1 MGNSQGKPVDLD
13 GEVNLNH
20 FRLLRVVGRGAFGKV
35 RIVERK
41 DTGLTFALKYIRKD
55 EVVRSESVRNII
67 RERRMLEHVNHP
79 FICNL
84 RYSFQDIEYMYLV
97 VDLMSGGDLRF
108 HISRKTFTEAAV
120 RFWIAE
126 LGCALRYIH
135 GQNIIHRDVKPDN
148 VLLDADGHVHL
159 TDFNVASDI
168 VPGRTLT
175 SKSGTLAYLAPEV
188 YAGKGYDVRA
198 DWWSLGVLFYE
209 CIYNKRPFE
218 GNSEQSLS
226 QTIQAA
232 NPRFPVTQP
241 PVQLSCMYAIKDA
254 LEFNPDKRLG
264 HTWESF
270 IYHEFF
276 SGIDFDALERKQVE
290 PVFVPSSEKTNFDAT
305 YDLEELLLEEA
316 PLEARARR
324 QKPREKLKDDA
335 TEKEI
340 REEEL
345 YRMIE
350 TDFRPFDYTLAA
362 YKKITE
368 GQAETPDGQPTPVT
382 DENARPAQALTTDEA
397 TQMTSHAPS
406 HAHSHS
412 QAVQTHYPNGSH
424 SSFQHSNAPNGQV
437 AHNPN
442 IPERS
447 NSMPKSSER
456 NVPERS
462 NSMPKNTERNVP
474 ERSNSIPKNPERS
487 NSIQSAHSHSHA
499 YNAYDSQ
506 RAAVGPRPTSSHRP
520 GRSGGVP
527 ASRPPPLPPYPQSYT
542 TPVRQG
548 RGNGSSSLMVGSP
561 TGGVQVTLDGGGSW
575 SDLARQDATLP
586 TDAAAALGGG
596 AGGKDSGGGGIFGLF
611 RGKKGRGSSPKP
623 KERGVLG
630 KEGARVVVG

>member
-1 MGNSQGKPVDLD
+1 MGNSQGKPVDLN

-41 DTGLTFALKYIRKD
+41 DTGLSFALKYIRKD

-108 HISRKTFTEAAV
+108 HISRKAFTEDAV

-135 GQNIIHRDVKPDN
+135 GQGIIHRDVKPDN

-159 TDFNVASDI
+159 TDFNVASDVI
-168 VPGRTLT
+168 PGKVLT

-218 GNSEQSLS
+218 GNSESTL
-226 QTIQAA
+226 TNVILAA
-232 NPRFPVTQP
+232 NPKFPVTQP
-241 PVQLSCMYAIKDA
+241 PVSLPCLYAIGSA
-254 LEFNPDKRLG
+254 LNPNPDKRLG
-264 HTWESF
+264 HTWQSFTHESF
-270 IYHEFF
+270 FQC
-276 SGIDFDALERKQVE
+276 IDFEALERKELE
-290 PVFVPSSEKTNFDAT
+290 PVFIPSSEKTNFDAT

-324 QKPREKLKDDA
+324 QKPRERLKDDA

-345 YRMIE
+345 YRTIE
-350 TDFRPFDYTLAA
+350 REFQPFDYTVAA
-362 YKKITE
+362 YKKITAQ
-368 GQAETPDGQPTPVT
+368 QAEGTGDNGSAPSPANEEPRAIST
-382 DENARPAQALTTDEA
+382 DEVKPAPTNNR
-397 TQMTSHAPS
+397 APQQS
-406 HAHSHS
+406 
-412 QAVQTHYPNGSH
+412 Y
-424 SSFQHSNAPNGQV
+424 QHSAQNKP
-437 AHNPN
+437 P
-442 IPERS
+442 S
-447 NSMPKSSER
+447 DKSITTSG
-456 NVPERS
+456 S
-462 NSMPKNTERNVP
+462 
-474 ERSNSIPKNPERS
+474 
-487 NSIQSAHSHSHA
+487 
-499 YNAYDSQ
+499 
-506 RAAVGPRPTSSHRP
+506 RAAAKSQPRP
-520 GRSGGVP
+520 P
-527 ASRPPPLPPYPQSYT
+527 APLPSYHRTYSKSVSQS
-542 TPVRQG
+542 PGLQVK
-548 RGNGSSSLMVGSP
+548 SP
-561 TGGVQVTLDGGGSW
+561 AGGISVTLEDTGSW
-575 SDLARQDATLP
+575 SDLARRDATLP
-586 TDAAAALGGG
+586 ADANVTSDD
-596 AGGKDSGGGGIFGLF
+596 KSSGGGGVFGLF
-611 RGKKGRGSSPKP
+611 GRKKRGHSPKP

-630 KEGARVVVG
+630 KEGARQVVG

>member
-1 MGNSQGKPVDLD
+1 MGNSNGKPVEFD
-13 GEVNLNH
+13 GEAVNLNH

-41 DTGLTFALKYIRKD
+41 DTGLSFALKYIRKD

-108 HISRKTFTEAAV
+108 HISRKAFTEDAV
-120 RFWIAE
+120 RFWISE

-135 GQNIIHRDVKPDN
+135 GQGIIHRDVKPDN

-168 VPGRTLT
+168 IPGKVLT

-188 YAGKGYDVRA
+188 YAGQGYDVRA

-218 GNSEQSLS
+218 GNSESSLS
-226 QTIQAA
+226 SVIQAA
-232 NPRFPVTQP
+232 NPKYPITSPPVTLP
-241 PVQLSCMYAIKDA
+241 CLYAIKKA
-254 LEFNPDKRLG
+254 LEINPDKRLG
-264 HTWESF
+264 ATWESF
-270 IYHEFF
+270 TQHEFF
-276 SGIDFDALERKQVE
+276 AVLDFEALERKEIE

-324 QKPREKLKDDA
+324 QKPRERLKEDA
-335 TEKEI
+335 TDKEI
-340 REEEL
+340 REDEL

-362 YKKITE
+362 YKKIT
-368 GQAETPDGQPTPVT
+368 GQTPETAAGRTQTPPKENGA
-382 DENARPAQALTTDEA
+382 DENAGPRALTTDEA
-397 TQMTSHAPS
+397 TTMTSRSSANGATLAPEG
-406 HAHSHS
+406 
-412 QAVQTHYPNGSH
+412 QQGQENGVS
-424 SSFQHSNAPNGQV
+424 PRGGG
-437 AHNPN
+437 
-442 IPERS
+442 
-447 NSMPKSSER
+447 
-456 NVPERS
+456 
-462 NSMPKNTERNVP
+462 
-474 ERSNSIPKNPERS
+474 
-487 NSIQSAHSHSHA
+487 
-499 YNAYDSQ
+499 SQ
-506 RAAVGPRPTSSHRP
+506 RGQRPPSSHRNP
-520 GRSGGVP
+520 RGVP
-527 ASRPPPLPPYPQSYT
+527 GRPPPLPPYPQPYT
-542 TPVRQG
+542 NSAAGG
-548 RGNGSSSLMVGSP
+548 RTGRTGGPGMMVGSP
-561 TGGVQVTLDGGGSW
+561 TGGVQVTLDGAGSW

-586 TDAAAALGGG
+586 ADAAG
-596 AGGKDSGGGGIFGLF
+596 ANNDPNGKPESSGGVFGFLS
-611 RGKKGRGSSPKP
+611 RKKGRGHSPKP

-630 KEGARVVVG
+630 KEGARMIIG

>member
-1 MGNSQGKPVDLD
+1 MGNSQGKPIDLD

-41 DTGLTFALKYIRKD
+41 DTNLSFALKYIRKD

-108 HISRKTFTEAAV
+108 HISRKTFTEDAV

-135 GQNIIHRDVKPDN
+135 SQNIIHRDVKPDN

-168 VPGRTLT
+168 VPGKVLS

-209 CIYNKRPFE
+209 CIYNKRPFD
-218 GNSEQSLS
+218 GNSESTLS
-226 QTIQAA
+226 QQIQLA
-232 NPRFPVTQP
+232 NPKYPVTSP
-241 PVQLSCMYAIKDA
+241 AVSLPCLYAIRDA
-254 LEFNPDKRLG
+254 LDPNRDKRMG
-264 HTWESF
+264 STWESF
-270 IYHEFF
+270 TKHEFF
-276 SGIDFDALERKQVE
+276 MMIDFEALERKQIE
-290 PVFVPSSEKTNFDAT
+290 PVFVPAADKTNFDAT

-324 QKPREKLKDDA
+324 QKPRERLKEDA
-335 TEKEI
+335 SEKEI
-340 REEEL
+340 REDEL

-350 TDFRPFDYTLAA
+350 NEFRPFDYTLAA
-362 YKKITE
+362 YKKITGQDEE
-368 GQAETPDGQPTPVT
+368 GGFPNGESPLNTQP
-382 DENARPAQALTTDEA
+382 QALTTDEA
-397 TQMTSHAPS
+397 TPMANGGGPRGAPPPAPLRKS
-406 HAHSHS
+406 SS
-412 QAVQTHYPNGSH
+412 LERRPGSSH
-424 SSFQHSNAPNGQV
+424 SSMPRRPATKPPPIPHYPSEYSN
-437 AHNPN
+437 
-442 IPERS
+442 
-447 NSMPKSSER
+447 
-456 NVPERS
+456 
-462 NSMPKNTERNVP
+462 
-474 ERSNSIPKNPERS
+474 
-487 NSIQSAHSHSHA
+487 
-499 YNAYDSQ
+499 Q
-506 RAAVGPRPTSSHRP
+506 RA
-520 GRSGGVP
+520 VP
-527 ASRPPPLPPYPQSYT
+527 PAGKRVT
-542 TPVRQG
+542 
-548 RGNGSSSLMVGSP
+548 SP
-561 TGGVQVTLDGGGSW
+561 TGGMQVTLDGGGSW

-586 TDAAAALGGG
+586 TDANAISE
-596 AGGKDSGGGGIFGLF
+596 GKSESSSGVFGFL
-611 RGKKGRGSSPKP
+611 RGKKGRGHSPKP

-630 KEGARVVVG
+630 KEGARHVIG